1 MNSLLQKFNA
11 ANYVIIFTLIVFG
24 ITQGLV
30 YGGIFSQSQ
39 LNQWL
44 CVPQQLPLFLE
55 RPWTLLSYAFYHV
68 SIEHLFW
75 NMFFLFF
82 SGHVF
87 FRLFK
92 AKTFISVYF
101 FSLIGG
107 GIAFLLW
114 GYITPEIT
122 NNNALLGA
130 SAAVIGLLFFVVTIF
145 PSYKIY
151 VFSFRIQ
158 LLYFLLALILFDCID
173 ISNNLG
179 GKIAHFGGILSGILV
194 GFTYKFLIPTKKRAN
209 TISTPPI
216 IEAQTSYISEN
227 QRIKQHQIQ
236 KLFNKISTSGYDS
249 LTEEEKKYLFQATKE
264 NE

>member
-1 MNSLLQKFNA
+1 MKFLLQKFNP
-11 ANYVIIFTLIVFG
+11 ANKVIVFTVVVFS

-173 ISNNLG
+173 ISNNFG